1 MSAVCH
7 DTTTAPEIE
16 RDIRYNSATRDYD
29 CSLSIDGIRRYVGS
43 ARTYSEAEALC
54 DQIVYDLL
62 ADQALLAAST
72 PAHDL
77 TDEQAAELA
86 EAVQLAPTLIPSATP
101 ITVGQLPDGTPI
113 TSGHNHHQ
121 HHRPLQVT
129 TADGY
134 LLLSTR
140 GLSGHWAGADLELN
154 AAQLAALRTLVADGT
169 LDLLLQLAADWE
181 RTPRPR
187 PRPAPVPLAA

>member
-1 MSAVCH
+1 MSAVAH
-7 DTTTAPEIE
+7 DTPPAPEIP

-29 CSLSIDGIRRYVGS
+29 CSLSIDDIWRYVGS
-43 ARTYSEAEALC
+43 ARTYSEAETLC

-62 ADQALLAAST
+62 ADQALLAACT

-86 EAVQLAPTLIPSATP
+86 EAAQLAPTLVPTDAP
-101 ITVGQLPDGTPI
+101 ITIGVLADGTPV
-113 TSGHNHHQ
+113 TSGYTHH
-121 HHRPLQVT
+121 HPRPLQVT

-140 GLSGHWAGADLELN
+140 GLAGHWAGADLELS

-181 RTPRPR
+181 RTPRPP
-187 PRPAPVPLAA
+187 PRLTPLPLAA